1 MKRDKSKLLTALNS
15 LSRAE
20 LKHLSNYIQSDM
32 HGYPPAVKKLY
43 AIIEKHLTAEKPL
56 PDNRQ
61 LAEMLKQFG
70 TFTDQDIRLFKSYL
84 FKGLEQM
91 LINQEL
97 SRLTF
102 MNKVLLI
109 RAFNKKG
116 HYHWAEDEYDM
127 TLQKLQ
133 DSAFR
138 NSDYFDT
145 LYKLEEEWYKTR
157 LNASRKEH
165 DFSAMSQGLNNYFL
179 AEKFKLAT
187 LEQNYKEILGRV
199 YNDNLLPVLVNYVME
214 HPQALEEP
222 ATAIYFYCYMC
233 YTHTEEGSWFEQLY
247 QLIKNELYRFNSD
260 EQRDIVLL
268 ANNFCIRKINKG
280 ESAYLDKS
288 FSLYQLGIT
297 SGALLEKG
305 YLSRF
310 TYKNI
315 VTLGIRLKQFD
326 WTKNFI
332 EENKSLLERKYQ
344 AGSFAYNSACLAY
357 EMKQFDRAI
366 DWLNK
371 ADQDDVFIFLSA
383 KNLQMKIYYELQ
395 YFDLLEYLLGSVTAF
410 LKRKNIDAIY
420 KTNYM
425 NIVSMIRKLLS
436 LQYLTKSQRLT
447 LDARKDKVRKAIT
460 STPQLTEKKWLLEKL
475 EEIV

>member
-1 MKRDKSKLLTALNS
+1 MKKDKIKLVTALS
-15 LSRAE
+15 TLSRAE
-20 LKHLSNYIQSDM
+20 LKHLSNYIQSDI
-32 HGYPPAVKKLY
+32 HGYPPAAKKLY
-43 AIIEKHLTAEKPL
+43 TIIEKHVLDEKPL
-56 PDNRQ
+56 PDNSQ
-61 LAEMLKQFG
+61 LADMLSQYG
-70 TFTDQDIRLFKSYL
+70 TFSDQDIRLFKSYL
-84 FKGLEQM
+84 FKCYEQI

-97 SRLTF
+97 SKLTF

-116 HYHWAEDEYDM
+116 HFNWAENEYEM
-127 TLQKLQ
+127 TLQKLK
-133 DSAFR
+133 DSAYR

-165 DFSAMSQGLNNYFL
+165 DFSAMSQGLNTYFL
-179 AEKFKLAT
+179 SEKFKLAT
-187 LEQNYKEILGRV
+187 LEHNYKEILGRV
-199 YNDNLLPVLVNYVME
+199 YNDTLLPVLVNYIQE

-233 YTHTEEGSWFEQLY
+233 YTHTEGGDYWFEQLY
-247 QLIKNELYRFNSD
+247 LLIQKELYRFSTD
-260 EQRDIVLL
+260 EQRDIILL

-280 ESAYLDKS
+280 ESSYLDKS
-288 FSLYQLGIT
+288 FSLYQLGIN

-326 WTKNFI
+326 WTRQFI
-332 EENKSLLERKYQ
+332 EENKILLEKKYQ
-344 AGSFAYNSACLAY
+344 AGSFAYNSAYLAY
-357 EMKQFDRAI
+357 EMKEFDKAI
-366 DWLNK
+366 DWLLK

-383 KNLQMKIYYELQ
+383 KNLQMKIYYEMQ

-420 KTNYM
+420 KN
-425 NIVSMIRKLLS
+425 
-436 LQYLTKSQRLT
+436 
-447 LDARKDKVRKAIT
+447 
-460 STPQLTEKKWLLEKL
+460 QLHEHHFNDQE
-475 EEIV
+475 VAFAA